1 MAYSYEQELTNLKNA
16 QINSA
21 KADLENTRNKTIS
34 DLENENMKNTAN
46 YNAQRNTANIQ
57 NKLSAKNFQEYLA
70 STGRANSGL
79 NAQARLQNSN
89 NLNTQ
94 LNSITGAEN
103 QARYDI
109 NRQIT
114 NANNAYNSGLAAAN
128 ANAQANYINNL
139 LDQRYKAQQQ
149 ANADR
154 EFNESVRQFNEQM
167 EMERKKMYSNFSSGG
182 SRSGGGNTGIDG
194 RFTDGTTPQEN
205 GNAYNLLTPGA
216 IGSAIGTTLGAAS
229 LINNSNKK
237 AKSGASKKEQQV
249 FNSLNNK
256 KVSYQPK

>member
-128 ANAQANYINNL
+128 AMHKQI
-139 LDQRYKAQQQ
+139 
-149 ANADR
+149 
-154 EFNESVRQFNEQM
+154 
-167 EMERKKMYSNFSSGG
+167 
-182 SRSGGGNTGIDG
+182 I
-194 RFTDGTTPQEN
+194 
-205 GNAYNLLTPGA
+205 
-216 IGSAIGTTLGAAS
+216 
-229 LINNSNKK
+229 
-237 AKSGASKKEQQV
+237 
-249 FNSLNNK
+249 
-256 KVSYQPK
+256 